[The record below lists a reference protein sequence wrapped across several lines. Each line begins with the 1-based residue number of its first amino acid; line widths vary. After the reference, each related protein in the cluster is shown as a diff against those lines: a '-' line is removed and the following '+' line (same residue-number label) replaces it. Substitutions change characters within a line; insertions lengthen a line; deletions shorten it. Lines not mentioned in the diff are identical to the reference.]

1 MEIIDDNSLD
11 ISIKQAALVQLKNT
25 IRLKWKPKKDKE
37 GELQAEEKNMIKKS
51 IVMAVIRCA
60 KIFQLIKLYR

>member
-25 IRLKWKPKKDKE
+25 IRLKWKPKKDKNKE
-37 GELQAEEKNMIKKS
+37 ESTQTTTGEA
-51 IVMAVIRCA
+51 
-60 KIFQLIKLYR
+60 